1 MTTTPPVPADLDTSH
16 AAAFADDARA
26 VFAYLANVAR
36 SAAEIADEY
45 AGYAGDYAAEYPAD
59 TDAESA
65 DQARDYAEQ
74 ANGHARRARYAAERA
89 EAAAEVAGEFGAL
102 GTAAEDIEPAALA
115 EVAEALAES
124 LALALERVA
133 ASARPAPRD
142 PVPF

>member
-1 MTTTPPVPADLDTSH
+1 MTTSTAPNVNDLDTSH
-16 AAAFADDARA
+16 AAALADDARA
-26 VFAYLANVAR
+26 VFAYLARVAR
-36 SAAEIADEY
+36 EAATIAESSAI
-45 AGYAGDYAAEYPAD
+45 
-59 TDAESA
+59 DAEQVAGWSP
-65 DQARDYAEQ
+65 DDEQARDYSAQ
-74 ANGHARRARYAAERA
+74 AAGDARRADHAAERA